1 MRILF
6 GGIYFVARQS
16 PVSQRANARVSILDQ
31 TGLAALAATS
41 CAVLITDAAQHDGPI
56 VYANAAFTI
65 LSGYALEEVTG
76 RNCRFLQGPDT
87 DRQTCD
93 DIRAAIA
100 AGTSIQRSILNYRKD
115 GTPFWNDVTI
125 DPVRDQSGRVT
136 HHVGVQHVA
145 DLAQMT
151 AAAQA
156 EAESRLASIASHIP
170 GYVYR
175 RIMRKDGT
183 IEVLY
188 ISPSLRQLLGV
199 DETGAGLVFYD
210 HVHPD
215 DHEGLITAIRNSAAN
230 MSIFR
235 EEFRL
240 ISADGLTHWMRSD
253 APPRRTANGE
263 IVWDGLAIEI
273 SAEKRWE
280 SEIAN
285 QAFRDP
291 LTGLL
296 TRTAWRNALDLQLNA
311 STHYASRCGVVYID
325 IEGFSALNDRLGAA
339 LADALLYET
348 AQRLARTAAA
358 FIGIGARL
366 GGDEFAV
373 LIPECGSEEAL
384 LCAATRV
391 GEALAAPIEIGG
403 QDVVIRTFIGAALGK
418 NRQPREV
425 ADRDAA
431 SELTKQAEL
440 ALRWA
445 KQAGPNEPIVYS
457 RERDDRFQNQN
468 VLAQSLEHAIAND
481 DLELHYQ
488 PLVDLATGRIVSA
501 EALVRWR
508 HRTLGMQRP
517 DLFIPLAEKLGLI
530 GQLGQWVLVH
540 AMRQH
545 RQWQEAGL
553 APPQIAIN
561 MSGNQL
567 LDPAFIG
574 SVEDALRLTGASAK
588 DFEIELTEGVLIEP
602 SPQIMASL
610 GALRTMGFTLTID
623 DFGSGHATFRYLREF
638 PVDKLKIDQIFVRK
652 LVLDSTDALI
662 IRAIISLA
670 RSMGLAFVAEGIET
684 EMQREFLEREG
695 CVIGQGYLFSMP
707 LLAEDFAWMLTNHVR
722 LPLGGPPEVDQVHDL
737 EGQTV

>member
-1 MRILF
+1 L
-6 GGIYFVARQS
+6 AE
-16 PVSQRANARVSILDQ
+16 

-41 CAVLITDAAQHDGPI
+41 CSVLITDPAQHDGAI
-56 VYANAAFTI
+56 IYANDAFTA
-65 LSGYALEEVTG
+65 LSGYAREEVIG

-87 DRQTCD
+87 DKQTCD

-125 DPVRDQSGRVT
+125 DPVRDGAGRIT
-136 HHVGVQHVA
+136 HYVGVQHVA

-151 AAAQA
+151 VAAQA
-156 EAESRLASIASHIP
+156 EAESRLASIANHIP

-175 RIMRKDGT
+175 RIMRTDGT

-199 DETGAGLVFYD
+199 HETEVRVVFYD

-240 ISADGLTHWMRSD
+240 VSADGVSHWMRSD
-253 APPRRTANGE
+253 APPRRMANGD

-280 SEIAN
+280 SEIAK

-311 STHYASRCGVVYID
+311 STHQASRCGVVYID
-325 IEGFSALNDRLGAA
+325 IEGFSALNDRLGQA
-339 LADALLYET
+339 LADAVLYET
-348 AQRLARTAAA
+348 AQRLAKAVAA
-358 FIGIGARL
+358 FVGTGARL

-373 LIPECGSEEAL
+373 LIPACATEDAL
-384 LCAATRV
+384 LSAARAV
-391 GEALAAPIEIGG
+391 GYALAAPMQIGG
-403 QDVVIRTFIGAALGK
+403 QDVAIRTCIGAALGQ
-418 NRQPREV
+418 NREPAEV
-425 ADRDAA
+425 ADRDRG

-445 KQAGPNEPIVYS
+445 KQAGRHDPIVYS

-468 VLAQSLEHAIAND
+468 VLAQSLEQAIAND

-488 PLVDLATGRIVSA
+488 PLVDLASGHIVSA

-508 HRTLGMQRP
+508 HRTLGVQRP

-530 GQLGQWVLVH
+530 GQLGHWVLVR

-561 MSGNQL
+561 VSGNQL

-574 SVEDALRLTGASAK
+574 SVEQALRSTGASARN
-588 DFEIELTEGVLIEP
+588 FEIELTEGVLIEP
-602 SPQIMASL
+602 SPQVLASL
-610 GALRTMGFTLTID
+610 DALRTMGFTLTID

-684 EMQREFLEREG
+684 QMQREFLQREG

-707 LLAEDFAWMLTNHVR
+707 LLAEDFAWMLANRVQ
-722 LPLGGPPEVDQVHDL
+722 LPLGGPPDAEHVLDL